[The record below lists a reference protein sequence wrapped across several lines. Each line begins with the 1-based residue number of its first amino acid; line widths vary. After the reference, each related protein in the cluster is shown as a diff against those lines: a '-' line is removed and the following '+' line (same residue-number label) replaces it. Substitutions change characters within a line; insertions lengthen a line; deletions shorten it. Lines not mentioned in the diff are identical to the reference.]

1 MSLGSLA
8 AKPEPYLTSLSG
20 MGFGTQW
27 VLKCGKAQK
36 ESFPMRHSTLL
47 VSLFLATLPK
57 LMAIPKLAFNSG
69 PTSSLLDRPL
79 TFLVCLH
86 YLLQLVLGPR
96 SQNFDDDTLFGSYA
110 LWIKISAYWRGP
122 FAWSCYVHTLFLSR
136 GTRKSPRKISS
147 SLCWEAFAGGCY

>member
-1 MSLGSLA
+1 M
-8 AKPEPYLTSLSG
+8 
-20 MGFGTQW
+20 
-27 VLKCGKAQK
+27 CGKAQK
-36 ESFPMRHSTLL
+36 ESFPMRPSTLL

-57 LMAIPKLAFNSG
+57 LMAIPKLAFNLG

-110 LWIKISAYWRGP
+110 LWIKISAYWRGL
-122 FAWSCYVHTLFLSR
+122 FACSCYVHTLFFVKR
-136 GTRKSPRKISS
+136 HEEEP
-147 SLCWEAFAGGCY
+147 